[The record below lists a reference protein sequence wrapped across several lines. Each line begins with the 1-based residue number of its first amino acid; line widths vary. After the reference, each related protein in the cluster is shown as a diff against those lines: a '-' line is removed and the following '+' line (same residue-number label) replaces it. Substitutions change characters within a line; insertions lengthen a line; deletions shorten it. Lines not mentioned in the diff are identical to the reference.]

1 MPSDRPNEAL
11 ESAQRIEPA
20 RVENP
25 PERVADLAAELS
37 AASAKLARSLHVRPA
52 ANLADLVRIM
62 NTYYSNLIE
71 GHNTRPRD
79 IERALAGEF
88 DRDEVR
94 RNLQLEAAAH
104 VRVQSEVDRMAAA
117 GTLPE
122 PASPDFIH
130 WLHREFYRNAPEPML
145 RITGVGRE
153 FTMTP
158 GEWRSRPE
166 HDVAVGRQ
174 KPPSSARVDDFMR
187 YFAQR
192 YRLDGVGR
200 AGRIIAMAAAHHR
213 FNYIHPFP
221 DGNGRVSRLM
231 SHAMAWHADVAAQ
244 GLWSISRG
252 LARGLESRTE
262 YKQKMDLADTP
273 RQGDLDGRGNLSE
286 RALIDFVT
294 WFLSVALDQVAFMS
308 ELFDLDHLAN
318 RLRTFIAR
326 HDRFRPEAA
335 ALLEQTLVRGEIE
348 RGEASRITGLPVRTA
363 QRLLNDL
370 VGEGLL
376 ASATP
381 KGPVSVRFPTDSLET
396 LFPRL
401 YPLA

>member
-1 MPSDRPNEAL
+1 MKHHNRGLSLIALASVCFYAGLAEAKDGQ
-11 ESAQRIEPA
+11 SAGVIPVTELTTTLDGKDLVVQSFQEAGYTIE
-20 RVENP
+20 RQGK
-25 PERVADLAAELS
+25 AA
-37 AASAKLARSLHVRPA
+37 KYVRPGKKIA
-52 ANLADLVRIM
+52 KNPV
-62 NTYYSNLIE
+62 S
-71 GHNTRPRD
+71 
-79 IERALAGEF
+79 
-88 DRDEVR
+88 
-94 RNLQLEAAAH
+94 H

-122 PASPDFIH
+122 PASPEFVQ
-130 WLHREFYRNAPEPML
+130 WLHLEFYRGAPAPML
-145 RITGVGRE
+145 HITGVGRE

-158 GEWRSRPE
+158 GEWRSRPA
-166 HDVAVGRQ
+166 HDVAVGRHQ
-174 KPPSSARVDDFMR
+174 PPSSARVDDFMR
-187 YFAQR
+187 YFGQR
-192 YRLDGVGR
+192 YRFDGMGR

-213 FNYIHPFP
+213 LNYIHPFP

-231 SHAMAWHADVAAQ
+231 SHAMAWRADVASH

-252 LARGLESRTE
+252 LARGRESRTE
-262 YKQKMDLADTP
+262 YKQMMDLADTP
-273 RQGDLDGRGNLSE
+273 RQGDFDGRGNLSE
-286 RALIDFVT
+286 RALIEFVT
-294 WFLSVALDQVAFMS
+294 WFVRVALDQVTFMS
-308 ELFDLDHLAN
+308 ELFDLDNLAN
-318 RLRTFIAR
+318 RLRTFLAR
-326 HDRFRPEAA
+326 HERFRPEAA

-381 KGPVSVRFPTDSLET
+381 KGPVSLRFPAASLEA